1 MLCIKIFFI
10 FFLFTITKLINIS
23 TLGDTM
29 SSADPIWFSIIKD
42 ENNNKNPM
50 NKKNTKQTKLPKELT
65 DGASVAV
72 DDKGKPIKHL
82 NFNRKP
88 KPSKPASANKIKPN
102 SKQKKLF

>member
-1 MLCIKIFFI
+1 
-10 FFLFTITKLINIS
+10 
-23 TLGDTM
+23 M
-29 SSADPIWFSIIKD
+29 SSPDTNWFSIIKD
-42 ENNNKNPM
+42 DDDNKNPT

-102 SKQKKLF
+102 SKQEKLF

>member
-1 MLCIKIFFI
+1 
-10 FFLFTITKLINIS
+10 
-23 TLGDTM
+23 M

-42 ENNNKNPM
+42 EINNKNPT

-72 DDKGKPIKHL
+72 DEKGNPIQHL

-88 KPSKPASANKIKPN
+88 KPIKPASAKEVKPN

>member
-1 MLCIKIFFI
+1 
-10 FFLFTITKLINIS
+10 
-23 TLGDTM
+23 M

-72 DDKGKPIKHL
+72 DEKGKPIQHL

-88 KPSKPASANKIKPN
+88 KPIKPASANEIKPN

>member
-1 MLCIKIFFI
+1 
-10 FFLFTITKLINIS
+10 
-23 TLGDTM
+23 M

-72 DDKGKPIKHL
+72 DAKGKPIKHL
-82 NFNRKP
+82 NFNRKIKSP
-88 KPSKPASANKIKPN
+88 KPLTAEEIKPN
-102 SKQKKLF
+102 SKQKKLFEE